1 MKTENFTI
9 PVAKSLLESELTDAT
24 LARMWRGL
32 EIHFVKKQTAP
43 HVLQEINRI
52 STLMFHLDTM
62 DGDIFD
68 TTYTY
73 IAVYDRLNGEILS
86 FYRYI
91 LCKNAL
97 HGKYIQL
104 STAEYFEFSPTF
116 VDTILPTT
124 IEFGRSVVN
133 KPAKNAFLGLEAVW
147 IGIGVVIYEYYLH
160 PRDTKIQYFFGKFSL
175 QWDVYSD
182 AAKDMILYLFM
193 KHFAKLNKQVLV
205 TPRHSSI
212 TLDFTEAHRL
222 FSASSY
228 KDDRKILQKY
238 LQNIGLPMPKLADSY
253 ANLGG
258 LTSFGTVSNAHL
270 HSWETAVL
278 QTIKNIDPFYIKRFV
293 DSYVPTNKQLFL

>member
-1 MKTENFTI
+1 MQTKNFTI
-9 PVAKSLLESELTDAT
+9 PIAKSLLETELTEAT
-24 LARMWRGL
+24 LARMWRGF

-43 HVLQEINRI
+43 YVLQEVNRI
-52 STLMFHLDTM
+52 STLMFHLDSM
-62 DGDIFD
+62 DGDVFD
-68 TTYTY
+68 DTYTY
-73 IAVYDRLNGEILS
+73 IVVYDRPNGEILS

-91 LCKNAL
+91 LCKDAIF
-97 HGKYIQL
+97 GSEVRL
-104 STAEYFEFSPTF
+104 STANYFEFSPTF

-133 KPAKNAFLGLEAVW
+133 KPAKNASLGLEAVW

-160 PRDTKIQYFFGKFSL
+160 PKDTKIEYFFGKFSL

-193 KHFAKLNKQVLV
+193 KYFAKVDMQAFV
-205 TPRHSSI
+205 TPRHSNI
-212 TLDFTEAHRL
+212 TLNFTEAHRL

-258 LTSFGTVSNAHL
+258 LTSFGTVSNVHL

-293 DSYVPTNKQLFL
+293 DSYVPSNAKLFL